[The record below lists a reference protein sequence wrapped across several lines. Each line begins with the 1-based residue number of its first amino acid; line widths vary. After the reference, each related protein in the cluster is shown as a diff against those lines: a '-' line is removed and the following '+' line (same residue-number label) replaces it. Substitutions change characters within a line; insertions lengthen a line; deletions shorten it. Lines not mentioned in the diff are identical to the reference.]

1 MLGGKEMR
9 LKKILLFVVLLFVMI
24 LAACSGGDTS
34 STEPAEEENTQS
46 EENAE
51 NEENTDE
58 EATGA
63 SPAQAVNIGYS
74 GPLSGPAA
82 FYGENTLSGLE
93 MAVDEI
99 NESGGFEVN
108 GETYTLNLVSLDD
121 KYLPNET
128 GANAKRLKQ
137 EHNTPVIFV
146 PHSGGIFATQVFNM
160 QDNFIVGAYSSEP
173 AITEQNNSLTLRIPP
188 KYDGYIEPFTEYQME
203 RFGKKIAFL
212 PTATQYGKDWAETLE
227 PVWKEKG
234 GEIVYNGSIDFNKDT
249 DFFTIVTNALKEKP
263 DVLFVGGPSEPTALV
278 IKQARELGFKGGF
291 IIMDQAKLDEIAAV
305 LGGMDMLEGSS
316 GTLPLAVSIEPENQ
330 KFFDDYKAAHGKDPG
345 SEAGYHYLSMYL
357 MVEAMKAAGS
367 VDDPKA
373 IMENMQAALDAL
385 PEDKKIYK
393 VNEIEPD
400 GGLVTPLRIGVVED
414 GKIVDVTVE

>member
-1 MLGGKEMR
+1 MK
-9 LKKILLFVVLLFVMI
+9 LKKLIFYVMLLFAMI
-24 LAACSGGDTS
+24 LTACSGTS
-34 STEPAEEENTQS
+34 STEPEQQEGTY
-46 EENAE
+46 E
-51 NEENTDE
+51 NEETE
-58 EATGA
+58 QATEN
-63 SPAQAVNIGYS
+63 SPAQTVNIGYS

-82 FYGENTLSGLE
+82 FYGENTLSGLK

-99 NESGGFEVN
+99 NENGGFEVN
-108 GETYTLNLVSLDD
+108 GQTYNLNLVSLDD

-128 GANAKRLKQ
+128 GSNAKRLVQ
-137 EHNTPVIFV
+137 ENKTPIIFV
-146 PHSGGIFATQVFNM
+146 PHSGGIFASQVFNM
-160 QDNFIVGAYSSEP
+160 QDNFIVAAYSSEP
-173 AITEQNNSLTLRIPP
+173 TITEQGNTLTLRIPP
-188 KYDGYIEPFTEYQME
+188 KYDGYIEPFTDYQME

-249 DFFTIVTNALKEKP
+249 DFFTIVTNALKENP

-291 IIMDQAKLDEIAAV
+291 IIMDQAKLDEIASV

-316 GTLPLAVSIEPENQ
+316 GTLPLAISIEPENQ

-357 MVEAMKAAGS
+357 FVEAMKAAGS
-367 VDDPKA
+367 VDNPQA
-373 IMENMQAALDAL
+373 IMENIQAGLDAL
-385 PEDKKIYK
+385 PEDKKVYK
-393 VNEIEPD
+393 VNEVDEK
-400 GGLVTPLRIGVVED
+400 GGLITELRIAVVED

>member
-1 MLGGKEMR
+1 MLGGKGMK
-9 LKKILLFVVLLFVMI
+9 LKKLLFFVVLLFAMM
-24 LAACSGGDTS
+24 LAACSG
-34 STEPAEEENTQS
+34 STTIETAEEENT
-46 EENAE
+46 ETETE
-51 NEENTDE
+51 TEENTEQATE
-58 EATGA
+58 EEK
-63 SPAQAVNIGYS
+63 PAGTVNIGYS

-99 NESGGFEVN
+99 NENGGFEVN
-108 GETYTLNLVSLDD
+108 GKTYNINLVSLDD

-128 GANAKRLKQ
+128 GANAKRLVQ
-137 EHNTPVIFV
+137 EHQTPIIFV
-146 PHSGGIFATQVFNM
+146 PHSGGIFASQVFNM

-173 AITEQNNSLTLRIPP
+173 AITAQGNELTLRIPP
-188 KYDGYIEPFTEYQME
+188 KYDGYIVPFTEYQME

-249 DFFTIVTNALKEKP
+249 DFFTIVTNALKENP
-263 DVLFVGGPSEPTALV
+263 DVLFVGGPSQPTALV
-278 IKQARELGFKGGF
+278 MKQARELGFKGGF

-305 LGGMDMLEGSS
+305 LGGMDMLEGSA
-316 GTLPLAVSIEPENQ
+316 GTLPLVNSIEPENQ

-357 MVEAMKAAGS
+357 FVEAMKAAGS

-373 IMENMQAALDAL
+373 IMENIQAGLDAL

-393 VNEIEPD
+393 VNEVEAD
-400 GGLVTPLRIGVVED
+400 GGLVTPLRIAVVED
-414 GKIVDVTVE
+414 GKIVDITVE

>member
-1 MLGGKEMR
+1 MK
-9 LKKILLFVVLLFVMI
+9 LKGLVFYVLILFTMI
-24 LAACSGGDTS
+24 LTACSGTTS
-34 STEPAEEENTQS
+34 NEPQNEGNKKTEENKEQGNS
-46 EENAE
+46 EKNK
-51 NEENTDE
+51 
-58 EATGA
+58 EAKT
-63 SPAQAVNIGYS
+63 VNIGYS

-99 NESGGFEVN
+99 NDAGGFEVN
-108 GETYTLNLVSLDD
+108 GDTYKINLVSLDD

-128 GANAKRLKQ
+128 GANAKRLLQ
-137 EHNTPVIFV
+137 ENKTPIVFV

-160 QDNFIVGAYSSEP
+160 QDNFIVAAYSSEP
-173 AITEQNNSLTLRIPP
+173 AITAQGNSLTVRIPP
-188 KYDGYIEPFTEYQME
+188 KYDGYIEPFTDYQME

-227 PVWKEKG
+227 PVWKKKG

-305 LGGMDMLEGSS
+305 LGGMDMIEGSS

-345 SEAGYHYLSMYL
+345 SEAGYHYFSMYL
-357 MVEAMKAAGS
+357 FVEAMKAAGS

-373 IMENMQAALDAL
+373 IMENIQAGLDTL
-385 PEDKKIYK
+385 SEDKKIYK
-393 VNEIEPD
+393 VNEIEAD
-400 GGLVTPLRIGVVED
+400 GGLVTPLRIAVVEE
-414 GKIVDVTVE
+414 GKIVDITVE